1 MKKLKNKVTQHA
13 EERRQQRGI
22 KKWAIDFV
30 KAEYD
35 KCKTLY
41 GEVKAISISKKKLK
55 ELRKYGQITADQLE
69 KLIGVTLIQSLD
81 NFIITVYYERKKV
94 NS

>member
-41 GEVKAISISKKKLK
+41 GEVKAISISKKKTK
-55 ELRKYGQITADQLE
+55 RI
-69 KLIGVTLIQSLD
+69 
-81 NFIITVYYERKKV
+81 KKIRPN